1 MMTEQEA
8 IARAK
13 QVASEQG
20 WAWAEPALATL
31 HRRWFGKGGRW
42 EIFSHASGLGAKVRI
57 VIDAETGE
65 VLEKG
70 SIAR

>member
-1 MMTEQEA
+1 MITEQEA

-20 WAWAEPALATL
+20 WAWTEPALATL
-31 HRRWFGKGGRW
+31 HRRWLGKGGRW
-42 EIFSHASGLGAKVRI
+42 EVFSHASGLGAKVRI
-57 VIDAETGE
+57 VVDAETGE